1 MVSILF
7 AELLQ
12 PNSVTMSNGER
23 PSNNESGK
31 KRKADDTDGF
41 EDDIDCGTEGFG
53 SSHWICEDFPITEYL
68 TRYKPETKVN
78 KVESFLVLGELCQN
92 LRIYTSLIQ
101 KNGKSYLI
109 ENDYFDFKVFKTFRA
124 KLKIIQAMCLKKARE
139 SLEKWQRDGN
149 ANLVFNDLF
158 LGNWKEAES
167 IGRLEKHEGEDK
179 ENLNKTYAKLAP
191 IYVSLRDIEHGAYCD
206 QHPKYRGGMIE
217 PFEGEVT
224 KINKIMN
231 EFQLD

>member
-1 MVSILF
+1 
-7 AELLQ
+7 
-12 PNSVTMSNGER
+12 MSNGESTSNCE
-23 PSNNESGK
+23 PSK
-31 KRKADDTDGF
+31 KRKVDDTDGS
-41 EDDIDCGTEGFG
+41 EDDIDCGTEGFS
-53 SSHWICEDFPITEYL
+53 SSHWICENFPITEYL
-68 TRYKPETKVN
+68 TSYEPETKVN

-101 KNGKSYLI
+101 KNGESYFI
-109 ENDYFDFKVFKTFRA
+109 DNDLFDFKVFESFRA

-179 ENLNKTYAKLAP
+179 EILSKAYAKLAP

-206 QHPKYRGGMIE
+206 QHRGWMCE
-217 PFEGEVT
+217 PGEEEVDE
-224 KINKIMN
+224 INQEMK
-231 EFQLD
+231 EFQLEDFWAKK

>member
-1 MVSILF
+1 
-7 AELLQ
+7 
-12 PNSVTMSNGER
+12 MSNGER
-23 PSNNESGK
+23 RKSLKSGK
-31 KRKADDTDGF
+31 KRKV
-41 EDDIDCGTEGFG
+41 DDIDCESEGVG
-53 SSHWICEDFPITEYL
+53 SSQWICESIPFTEYL

-101 KNGKSYLI
+101 NYGESYYI
-109 ENDYFDFKVFKTFRA
+109 QNDHFDFKVFETFRT
-124 KLKIIQAMCLKKARE
+124 KLKVIQAMCLNKARE

-149 ANLVFNDLF
+149 ANLVFKDLF

-179 ENLNKTYAKLAP
+179 ESLNKTYAKLAP

-206 QHPKYRGGMIE
+206 QHRGSMWE
-217 PFEGEVT
+217 PGEEEVDE
-224 KINKIMN
+224 INQKMK
-231 EFQLD
+231 EFQLEDFWAKK